1 MINLLFSHQ
10 MPCSATD
17 LDVFNVLCDFYSQS
31 KLSWNRCV
39 AICANGVASMS
50 GKHLWVAA
58 RIRGLVPN
66 ITQTHCI
73 IRGAFNKF
81 PDFFCTGIYNCRKL
95 EIFQYVVT
103 ILLMR

>member
-1 MINLLFSHQ
+1 MSKFLF
-10 MPCSATD
+10 
-17 LDVFNVLCDFYSQS
+17 FIFYFYLYIYPPDSQES
-31 KLSWNRCV
+31 DGG
-39 AICANGVASMS
+39 A
-50 GKHLWVAA
+50 
-58 RIRGLVPN
+58 
-66 ITQTHCI
+66 